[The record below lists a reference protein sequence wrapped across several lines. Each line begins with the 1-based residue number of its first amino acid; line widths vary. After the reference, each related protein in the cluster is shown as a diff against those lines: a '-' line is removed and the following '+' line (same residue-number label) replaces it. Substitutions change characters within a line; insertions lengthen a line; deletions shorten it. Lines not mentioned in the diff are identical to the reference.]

1 MSVVMLQGF
10 TLGASLIMPIGAQN
24 AYVLRQGLRRERHLW
39 VAGLCLL
46 CDCLLISL
54 GVFGGGRFLASLPW
68 LKLAL
73 TLGGSLFL
81 LVYGGQSLWRAW
93 RNGSAR
99 LDLLGE
105 GAGDKAILFTTLG
118 VTLLNPHVYLDTV
131 MILGSMAAQWPH
143 QALPAFALGAVLA
156 STVWFFGLA
165 LLAARLAPWLSHP
178 QVPRGIDALVGLIM
192 LGLGSRLLLSL
203 FG

>member
-46 CDCLLISL
+46 CDGLLISL
-54 GVFGGGRFLASLPW
+54 GVFGGGQVLASLPW

-73 TLGGSLFL
+73 TLGGSVFL
-81 LVYGGQSLWRAW
+81 LAYGGQSLRRAW
-93 RNGSAR
+93 RNASAR
-99 LDLLGE
+99 LDLQGA
-105 GAGDKAILFTTLG
+105 AGDKAILLTTLG

-131 MILGSMAAQWPH
+131 MILGSMAAQWPPEV
-143 QALPAFALGAVLA
+143 LPAFALGAVLA
-156 STVWFFGLA
+156 SSVWFFGLA

-192 LGLGSRLLLSL
+192 LGLGSRLLLGL